1 MIFFYQKLFTPEI
14 FLCKNIF
21 TSSFIE
27 FIYLIQVLC
36 KSSLHLKRDKFLIV
50 YLEFLISFDEKSL
63 IYISKIFLP
72 SNPNLPFTLIFITFI
87 NIMRNSS
94 VRLNVFI
101 TVYQRVIQYRFMC
114 SLSTITSFSKTPP
127 LDTMTFSLAELS

>member
-1 MIFFYQKLFTPEI
+1 MIFFYQKPFTLQI

-21 TSSFIE
+21 TSHFIE

-94 VRLNVFI
+94 VRQIAFI

-127 LDTMTFSLAELS
+127 LDTMTFSLAGLS